1 LEAMKLAPLHDPS
14 EGPLRVA
21 GLMSGSGTNIRK
33 ILEHQGR
40 LTALEGRSPYEVVV
54 LFTDNAQSN
63 AVAIGKEYDIPVIVR
78 DLSGF
83 CARHRVSRRDLG
95 AREEFDRQTVLALS
109 PFGVKVAAYGGYMS
123 IATRPLVEAFL
134 GVNVHPADLS
144 IENPDGTR
152 KYVGDHAVR
161 DAIASGEKTVR
172 SSTHIIEPV
181 VDGGRILMISEPVE
195 VVLEPE
201 WDLSDPEDLRKAE
214 VFNQERLKKLGD
226 WVIFPRTLE
235 EMARGKFS
243 RDAQGN
249 LYYAGRPIPKGWRL
263 A

>member
-1 LEAMKLAPLHDPS
+1 MELTPFHDPS

-33 ILEHQGR
+33 ILEHQIR
-40 LTALEGRSPYEVVV
+40 LESAEGTPPYRVVV
-54 LFTDNAQSN
+54 IFTDNADSK
-63 AVAIGKEYDIPVIVR
+63 AISIGREYDLPVIVR

-83 CARHRVSRRDLG
+83 CARRGFSRRDLM

-109 PFGVKVAAYGGYMS
+109 PFGVKAAAYGGYMS

-144 IENPDGTR
+144 IETADGRR

-161 DAIASGEKTVR
+161 DAIVAGEKTIR
-172 SSTHIIEPV
+172 SSTHIVEPV
-181 VDGGRILMISEPVE
+181 VDGGRILMISRPVN
-195 VVLEPE
+195 VVLQPG
-201 WDLSDPEDLRKAE
+201 WDLSDLGDLKKAE
-214 VFNQERLKKLGD
+214 AFNQERLKELGD

-235 EMARGKFS
+235 DIARGKFAH
-243 RDAQGN
+243 DKEGN
-249 LYYAGRPIPKGWRL
+249 LFYEGVPIPKGWRL
-263 A
+263 G

>member
-1 LEAMKLAPLHDPS
+1 MVLIPLHDPS

-33 ILEHQGR
+33 ILEHQIR
-40 LTALEGRSPYEVVV
+40 LEAEEGSSPYRVVV
-54 LFTDNAQSN
+54 IFTDNADSK
-63 AVAIGKEYDIPVIVR
+63 AVSIGKEYDLPVIVR

-83 CARHRVSRRDLG
+83 CARGGFSRRDLN

-109 PFGVKVAAYGGYMS
+109 PFRVTAAAYGGYMS

-144 IENPDGTR
+144 IETADGRR

-161 DAIASGEKTVR
+161 DAIASGEKTIC
-172 SSTHIIEPV
+172 SSTHIVEPV
-181 VDGGRILMISEPVE
+181 VDGGRILMISEPVT
-195 VVLEPE
+195 VALEPG
-201 WDLSDPEDLRKAE
+201 WDLSDPADLKKAE
-214 VFNQERLKKLGD
+214 AFNQERLKEMGD

-235 EMARGKFS
+235 EIARGKFA
-243 RDAQGN
+243 RDARGD
-249 LYYAGRPIPKGWRL
+249 LFYDGIPIPTGWRMG
-263 A
+263 